1 MTRKDTGRTRPA
13 PGTGAIDVVAEEP
26 VCAGD
31 LDPAT
36 AAGGRRRVLAS
47 GLVVEVTVPPVT
59 GAQNFTALLVPDS
72 PPTEAGQGAAAPRP
86 LRLVWHGQRSVP
98 GVTAGTRLRCAGV
111 VSFRDG
117 RPSMFNP
124 RYEIIAKQ
132 VSR

>member
-1 MTRKDTGRTRPA
+1 MATTSAEPPRRTA
-13 PGTGAIDVVAEEP
+13 STGAIDVVTEAP
-26 VCAGD
+26 VRPGD

-36 AAGGRRRVLAS
+36 AAGGHRRRVMAT

-59 GAQNFTALLVPDS
+59 GVQNFAALLEPECARE
-72 PPTEAGQGAAAPRP
+72 PGTAAVAPRP
-86 LRLVWHGQRSVP
+86 LRLVWQGRRGVP
-98 GVTAGTRLRCAGV
+98 GVGAGTRLRCVGV

-117 RPSMFNP
+117 RPTMFNP

>member
-1 MTRKDTGRTRPA
+1 MTRTGHGDTRPT
-13 PGTGAIDVVAEEP
+13 PGTGAIDVVAEAP

-31 LDPAT
+31 LAPST
-36 AAGGRRRVLAS
+36 AAGGRRRVMAT

-59 GAQNFTALLVPDS
+59 GAQNYTALLAPDCPQAPGAGGPVPT
-72 PPTEAGQGAAAPRP
+72 PP

-98 GVTAGTRLRCAGV
+98 GVTAGTRLRCVGV